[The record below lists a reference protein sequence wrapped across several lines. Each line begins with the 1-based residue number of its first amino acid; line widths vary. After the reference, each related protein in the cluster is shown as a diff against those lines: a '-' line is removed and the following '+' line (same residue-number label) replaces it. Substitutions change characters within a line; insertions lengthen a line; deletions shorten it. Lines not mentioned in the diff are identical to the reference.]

1 MLNITKSGEGEKLT
15 YTLEGRLD
23 TTTAPQL
30 EAEVNGKLDGVK
42 TLIFDFQNLAYVS
55 SAGLRILFM
64 AQKIM
69 NKQGKMIVRNANA
82 DIKDIFT
89 VTGFS
94 NILTLE

>member
-1 MLNITKSGEGEKLT
+1 MNVTITEEGNKALVS
-15 YTLEGRLD
+15 LEGRLD
-23 TTTAPQL
+23 TLTAPQL

-94 NILTLE
+94 NILTIE

>member
-1 MLNITKSGEGEKLT
+1 MQITKTVENDNLT
-15 YTLEGRLD
+15 LSLEGRLD
-23 TTTAPQL
+23 TLTAPQL

-89 VTGFS
+89 ATGFS

>member
-1 MLNITKSGEGEKLT
+1 MQITKTVENDNLT
-15 YTLEGRLD
+15 LSLEGRLD
-23 TTTAPQL
+23 TLTAPQL

>member
-1 MLNITKSGEGEKLT
+1 MQITKTVENDNLT
-15 YTLEGRLD
+15 LSLEGRLD
-23 TTTAPQL
+23 TLTAPQL

-69 NKQGKMIVRNANA
+69 NKRGKMIVRNANA

>member
-1 MLNITKSGEGEKLT
+1 MQITKTVENDMLT
-15 YTLEGRLD
+15 LTLEGRLD
-23 TTTAPQL
+23 TLTAPQL

-64 AQKIM
+64 AQRVM

>member
-1 MLNITKSGEGEKLT
+1 MQITKTVENDNLT
-15 YTLEGRLD
+15 LSLEGRLD
-23 TTTAPQL
+23 TLTAPQL

-82 DIKDIFT
+82 AIKDIFT

>member
-1 MLNITKSGEGEKLT
+1 MQITKTVENDNLT
-15 YTLEGRLD
+15 LSLEGRLD
-23 TTTAPQL
+23 TLTAPPL

>member
-1 MLNITKSGEGEKLT
+1 MQITKTVENDNLT
-15 YTLEGRLD
+15 LSLEGRLD
-23 TTTAPQL
+23 TLTAPQL
-30 EAEVNGKLDGVK
+30 EAEVNGKLGGVK

>member
-1 MLNITKSGEGEKLT
+1 MQITKTVENDNLT
-15 YTLEGRLD
+15 LSLKGRLD
-23 TTTAPQL
+23 TLTAPQL

>member
-1 MLNITKSGEGEKLT
+1 MQITKTVENDKLT
-15 YTLEGRLD
+15 IALEGRLD
-23 TTTAPQL
+23 TLTAPQL

-94 NILTLE
+94 NILTIE

>member
-1 MLNITKSGEGEKLT
+1 MQITKTVENDKLT
-15 YTLEGRLD
+15 IALEGRLD
-23 TTTAPQL
+23 TLTAPQL

>member
-1 MLNITKSGEGEKLT
+1 MQITKTVENDNLT
-15 YTLEGRLD
+15 RSLEGRLD
-23 TTTAPQL
+23 TLTAPQL

>member
-1 MLNITKSGEGEKLT
+1 MQITKTVENDKLT
-15 YTLEGRLD
+15 LALEGRLD
-23 TTTAPQL
+23 TLTAPQL

>member
-1 MLNITKSGEGEKLT
+1 MQITKTVENDQLT
-15 YTLEGRLD
+15 LSLEGRLD
-23 TTTAPQL
+23 TLTAPQL

>member
-1 MLNITKSGEGEKLT
+1 MQITKTVENDKLT
-15 YTLEGRLD
+15 IALEGRLD
-23 TTTAPQL
+23 TLTAPQL
-30 EAEVNGKLDGVK
+30 EAEVNEKLDGVK

-94 NILTLE
+94 NILTIE

>member
-1 MLNITKSGEGEKLT
+1 MQITKTVENDNLT
-15 YTLEGRLD
+15 LSLEGRLD
-23 TTTAPQL
+23 TLTAPQL

-42 TLIFDFQNLAYVS
+42 TLVFDFQNLAYVS

-69 NKQGKMIVRNANA
+69 NKQGKMIVRNAND

>member
-1 MLNITKSGEGEKLT
+1 MTLS
-15 YTLEGRLD
+15 LEGRLD
-23 TTTAPQL
+23 TLTAPQL

>member
-1 MLNITKSGEGEKLT
+1 MQITKTVENDNLT
-15 YTLEGRLD
+15 LSLEGRLD
-23 TTTAPQL
+23 TLTAPQL

-64 AQKIM
+64 AQRVM

>member
-1 MLNITKSGEGEKLT
+1 MQITKTVENDMLT
-15 YTLEGRLD
+15 LTLEGRLD
-23 TTTAPQL
+23 TLTAPQL

>member
-1 MLNITKSGEGEKLT
+1 MQITKTVENDKLT
-15 YTLEGRLD
+15 IALEGRLD
-23 TTTAPQL
+23 TLTAPQL

-42 TLIFDFQNLAYVS
+42 TLIFDFQDLAYVS

-94 NILTLE
+94 NILTIE

>member
-1 MLNITKSGEGEKLT
+1 MQITKTVENDNLT
-15 YTLEGRLD
+15 LSLEGRLD
-23 TTTAPQL
+23 TLTAPQL

-94 NILTLE
+94 NILTIE

>member
-1 MLNITKSGEGEKLT
+1 
-15 YTLEGRLD
+15 
-23 TTTAPQL
+23 
-30 EAEVNGKLDGVK
+30 
-42 TLIFDFQNLAYVS
+42 
-55 SAGLRILFM
+55 M

>member
-1 MLNITKSGEGEKLT
+1 MQITKTVENDKLT
-15 YTLEGRLD
+15 LALEGRLD
-23 TTTAPQL
+23 TLTAPQL

-69 NKQGKMIVRNANA
+69 NKQGKMVVRNANA